1 MISSTGSHDPRPLRG
16 VDRDEGQAAGHP
28 DDVNAGDKIPDAQ
41 HPVGNAIQHTAR
53 TYGLGE
59 PTGLGLG
66 DQTPTVI
73 PDHEFRVYHLGQW
86 VTGGM
91 RIHIPVGV
99 AANPPPAVSL

>member
-1 MISSTGSHDPRPLRG
+1 MSSDVYFYTAGNEFWKAY
-16 VDRDEGQAAGHP
+16 RDEGQAAGHP

-66 DQTPTVI
+66 DQTAAVI
-73 PDHEFRVYHLGQW
+73 PDHEFRVARNPEQPGQPDLAPW
-86 VTGGM
+86 
-91 RIHIPVGV
+91 
-99 AANPPPAVSL
+99 